1 MADPGLSEI
10 VTSTLR
16 DRSKV
21 IADNTTN
28 NNAILRRLNKRG
40 NIKYWNGGRT
50 IVQELDYA
58 GNNTYTRYSGADVL
72 DISPQTVLTAAE
84 FQPKQ
89 AAVSVNITGLEEL
102 QNSGPNAVLDLLEAR
117 IRNAERTMEN
127 GLTTD
132 MYSSGTASS
141 GKQIGGLGLIVATTN
156 TNTVGGISGNTW
168 QFWRNLSY
176 SASGQGSP
184 ATAESSSSIQ
194 LHWNDIWAQTTRG
207 NDVVDLILASNLT
220 YNYYMASLQPLQR
233 FTQSSDADA
242 GFTSL
247 KYQGAD
253 VVLDGGIGGN
263 ITAGYAY
270 FLNTNYIFWR
280 PHKDRNI
287 VPLDDGRFSVNQD
300 AMVKLMVWAGNMT
313 CSSRRQQAVYYP

>member
-102 QNSGPNAVLDLLEAR
+102 QNTGPNAVLDLLEAR

-127 GLTTD
+127 GLTAD
-132 MYSSGTASS
+132 MYSSGTAAWALSLPRPTPTRSAASRATPGRS
-141 GKQIGGLGLIVATTN
+141 GATCPTRLRARARRLRLKALAAFSFTGTISGLRPRAATTLW
-156 TNTVGGISGNTW
+156 T
-168 QFWRNLSY
+168 
-176 SASGQGSP
+176 
-184 ATAESSSSIQ
+184 
-194 LHWNDIWAQTTRG
+194 
-207 NDVVDLILASNLT
+207 
-220 YNYYMASLQPLQR
+220 
-233 FTQSSDADA
+233 
-242 GFTSL
+242 
-247 KYQGAD
+247 
-253 VVLDGGIGGN
+253 
-263 ITAGYAY
+263 
-270 FLNTNYIFWR
+270 
-280 PHKDRNI
+280 
-287 VPLDDGRFSVNQD
+287 
-300 AMVKLMVWAGNMT
+300 
-313 CSSRRQQAVYYP
+313 